1 MRRRHALVLGARMQ
15 RGAVQRG
22 VIVAD
27 DSIIIRDI
35 VRAALGEAWHIFLA
49 ADGLEA
55 VKYASGVK
63 AELVLLDFQMPRLD
77 GVDACVSIRKLPN
90 YASVPIVLLTA
101 YDSVAL
107 RRRAA
112 EAGATAVFSKPFSA
126 NALRAA
132 VLPLI
137 ALGRDAAQARRPSG
151 LPIPAPSPASQAD
164 DHLTA
169 GRDVLAVYRKV
180 EAVPGPKR
188 YGTAAELMAE
198 RRIKS

>member
-1 MRRRHALVLGARMQ
+1 MQ

-27 DSIIIRDI
+27 DSIIIRDN
-35 VRAALGEAWHIFLA
+35 VRAAMGEAWHIFLA
-49 ADGLEA
+49 ADGAEA
-55 VKYASGVK
+55 VDYARGVK

-77 GVDACVSIRKLPN
+77 GVDACVLIRKLPN

-101 YDSVAL
+101 YDSVDL

-112 EAGATAVFSKPFSA
+112 QAGATAVFSKPFSA

-137 ALGRDAAQARRPSG
+137 ALGRDAAQAREPSG
-151 LPIPAPSPASQAD
+151 LSIRAPSPASQAD

-180 EAVPGPKR
+180 EATGPQR
-188 YGTAAELMAE
+188 YGSAADLMAVQ
-198 RRIKS
+198 RMKSWR